1 MDFKAIYLLV
11 YNTTFFGIYH
21 ICLQGIGIY
30 TIQGLL
36 WRQVCRRYSSYWI
49 STEMY
54 DARKIYMDMD
64 FDGLRLDIVRMLGG
78 YLGGILLVGM
88 NYDRY
93 IADKPHSCV
102 IEKME
107 KI

>member
-1 MDFKAIYLLV
+1 
-11 YNTTFFGIYH
+11 
-21 ICLQGIGIY
+21 
-30 TIQGLL
+30 
-36 WRQVCRRYSSYWI
+36 
-49 STEMY
+49 MY

-64 FDGLRLDIVRMLGG
+64 FDGLQPDIVRMLGG
-78 YLGGILLVGM
+78 YLGEILLVGM